1 MARREDISF
10 NKARI
15 NKLYLGDENGLLGTI
30 VPYNTVFFE
39 RYTLEQFESD
49 PVCTKKAGGAPGAAT
64 GDENAMCLGKNMF
77 EYHILG
83 AGQTITAPSIVATGL
98 LVSLDKVNDE
108 GAEYSQGILARS
120 KQAFVVGTDAFYFKL
135 KFSIADVSGAD
146 EVAVGF
152 RKAEAYQANI
162 DAYADMA
169 TLNVISGDIT
179 IETII
184 GDAATVPTDTTDD
197 WANGAT
203 KTLEVYVSKAGVV
216 TYKVDGAAPT
226 TVAAYTFTDALTVVP
241 FFHLLHAAT
250 TPGDVILKEWECG
263 LQ

>member
-10 NKARI
+10 NKARV
-15 NKLYLGDENGLLGTI
+15 NKLYLGDENGRLGTI

-39 RYTLEQFESD
+39 RYTLETFEQD
-49 PVCTKKAGGAPGAAT
+49 PVTCVKCGGIALGSTGA
-64 GDENAMCLGKNMF
+64 ENNMCLGKNMF

-83 AGQTITAPSIVATGL
+83 AGQTILAPKLVATGL
-98 LVSLDKVNDE
+98 LASLDLVDNE
-108 GAEYSQGILARS
+108 GAEYTQGILARS
-120 KQAFVVGTDAFYFKL
+120 KQAMVIGTDAFYFKCKL
-135 KFSIADVSGAD
+135 SIADISGAD

-152 RKAEAYQANI
+152 RKAEAYQSAI

-169 TLNVISGDIT
+169 VLNVISGNIT

-197 WANGAT
+197 WTDGQT

-216 TYKVDGAAPT
+216 TYKIDGVAPT
-226 TVAAYTFTDALTVVP
+226 AVAAYTFTDALTVIP
-241 FFHLLHAAT
+241 FFHLLHATT
-250 TPGDVILKEWECG
+250 TPGEIILQEWECG